1 MTIILYPS
9 LAITC
14 SWPCETRPWSQDLL
28 VLAYQILSLIYHEM
42 VSSINFSFYVSYIL
56 QRRVF
61 HPYLALNKIK
71 TFIYKYS
78 IPFKIYT
85 EKKIKSLETKPNSDK
100 IKEKFGDR
108 KLKLHITVTRGS
120 RQKDRRTTTTLNF
133 PHTRYQC
140 FCSVS

>member
-1 MTIILYPS
+1 MAS
-9 LAITC
+9 N
-14 SWPCETRPWSQDLL
+14 
-28 VLAYQILSLIYHEM
+28 
-42 VSSINFSFYVSYIL
+42 INFSFYVSYIL

-61 HPYLALNKIK
+61 HPHLALNKIK

-108 KLKLHITVTRGS
+108 KLKPHITVTRGS
-120 RQKDRRTTTTLNF
+120 RQID
-133 PHTRYQC
+133 
-140 FCSVS
+140 